1 MAVFLERISGGAAR
15 RARVR
20 GHWRVVGALG
30 ALCALGCSGEIGD
43 GVSPAGPA
51 PAGGQG
57 SGGRSDGAGARPGAG
72 NAAVGGSSAAGA
84 PPIAAPPPAS
94 GTTALTRVARLTHE
108 QYQNSIAELF
118 GISDGPADVFAP
130 DALNGFAFDTSVDY
144 VVDARLGPQY
154 RAAAEVVAERAV
166 MDDAVYQRLVGCDSA
181 QPACV
186 SEFIDGFGQ
195 RAFRRP
201 LSAEERARFAELFA
215 AGEELVGSGDAF
227 RDGVRVV
234 VEAALQSPQFLY
246 RTELSAAAES
256 DGRIAL
262 DDFEVASRLS
272 FMIWNSMPDAALFG
286 DAQSGALSSAVEV
299 ETVARRLLMDARAT
313 RKLIAFHEQAWQFGR
328 FSKIAPDAAT
338 YPDVPADIVARVAEA
353 SRRFV
358 QQVIDDGGGLA
369 ELLSAPYAFADSE
382 LAALYGKS
390 VSGGLARVDFA
401 NDERRGFLMQVGFL
415 ASNAYAIKTDPI
427 HRGLFV
433 LRDLL
438 CRHIPEPPPGA
449 SMTPPPATAV
459 APKTTREEV
468 SLLTEQSDC
477 SSCHSQINPPG
488 FAFEGFDAIGRAR
501 SEEDGTPV
509 DTSGTIVLDGA
520 QVGFRDAGELVD
532 ALASSP
538 EARACY
544 TRKWLA
550 FAYGHELDENDEPAV
565 TAIAANALAV
575 SELVA
580 RIAGSDALRRRWP
593 NEVAR

>member
-1 MAVFLERISGGAAR
+1 MAVVLERISGSAAKR
-15 RARVR
+15 SLLR
-20 GHWRVVGALG
+20 GPALALG
-30 ALCALGCSGEIGD
+30 AALALGCSGQIGD
-43 GVSPAGPA
+43 GLSPAADDP
-51 PAGGQG
+51 PAGGQD
-57 SGGRSDGAGARPGAG
+57 SGGRAGGSGANPTAG
-72 NAAVGGSSAAGA
+72 NSAVGGSSGAAS

-94 GTTALTRVARLTHE
+94 GTTTLTRVARLTHE

-154 RAAAEVVAERAV
+154 RAAAEAVAERAV
-166 MDDAVYQRLVGCDSA
+166 ADDVVYRRLVGCDVA
-181 QPACV
+181 QAACV
-186 SEFIDGFGQ
+186 TEFIEGFGR

-201 LSAEERARFAELFA
+201 LSAAESARFATSFA
-215 AGEELVGSGDAF
+215 EGEELVGSGDAF

-246 RTELSAAAES
+246 RTELSAAAAS

-272 FMIWNSMPDAALFG
+272 FLIWNAMPDDALFG
-286 DAQSGALSSAVEV
+286 DAERGALSSAVEV
-299 ETVARRLLMDARAT
+299 ESVARRLLTDARAT
-313 RKLIAFHEQAWQFGR
+313 KKLIAFHEQAWQFGR

-338 YPDVPADIVARVAEA
+338 YPQAPADMVARVGEA

-358 QQVIDDGGGLA
+358 QQVIGDGGGLA
-369 ELLSAPYAFADSE
+369 EFLSAPFAFADSE
-382 LAALYGKS
+382 LAPLYGKS
-390 VSGGLARVDFA
+390 VSGGLARIDFA
-401 NDERRGFLMQVGFL
+401 SNERRGFLMQVGFL
-415 ASNAYAIKTDPI
+415 ASNSYAIKTDPI

-438 CRHIPEPPPGA
+438 CRHIPEPPAGA
-449 SMTPPPATAV
+449 STTPPPATAV

-468 SLLTEQSDC
+468 SLLTEQSGC
-477 SSCHSQINPPG
+477 AGCHSQINPPG

-509 DTSGTIVLDGA
+509 NTSGMIALDGA
-520 QVGFRDAGELVD
+520 EIGFRDAGELVE
-532 ALASSP
+532 ALSRSP

-544 TRKWLA
+544 SRKWLA
-550 FAYGHELDENDEPAV
+550 FAYGHELDESDEPEV
-565 TAIAANALAV
+565 TAIAASPLAV
-575 SELVA
+575 TELVA
-580 RIAGSDALRRRWP
+580 RIAGSDALLRRWP
-593 NEVAR
+593 NQVAP